1 MGVTKTTLFKG
12 DDTNY

>member
-1 MGVTKTTLFKG
+1 MDITTTLFKG